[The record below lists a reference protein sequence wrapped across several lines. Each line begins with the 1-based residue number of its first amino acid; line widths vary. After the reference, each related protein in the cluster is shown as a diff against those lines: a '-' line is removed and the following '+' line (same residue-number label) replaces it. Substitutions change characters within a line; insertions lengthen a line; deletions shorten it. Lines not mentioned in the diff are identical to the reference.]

1 MRVGADCGQVVKA
14 TTFTVAKPT
23 AKRPCYPTPPIN
35 FFNLQKPP
43 PLLMKKLFTSAL
55 VLALALTATLA
66 ASAQTIRRVSATAT
80 GTNIYATFALAQTA
94 AANNDIIQME
104 PGTYSFDINL
114 TKPLVVVGPGYFL
127 DRYSSPALQANTTPA
142 TVNTIYFS
150 TGSSGAS
157 VSGITAGQCYI
168 GASTVTLQRCQIT
181 STFYVN
187 YPGAAL
193 TNINIRQN
201 YLANLQNYSGA
212 GTSNLLITNN
222 IINSTVSLDN
232 SCNGDFSNNTMP
244 YLYTQVTLNNFN
256 VTSNYFGY
264 YAAIPTLTNCT
275 ATYNALY
282 FTGALTGTGN
292 INNVQQANVFVQ
304 TPAPQFDGWFQLKS
318 GTNAL
323 LGAGAGGTNI
333 GSTGGNTPYKAGG
346 VPAIPAIYQLS
357 NSVGGNTLNVNLSTR
372 SNN

>member
-1 MRVGADCGQVVKA
+1 
-14 TTFTVAKPT
+14 
-23 AKRPCYPTPPIN
+23 
-35 FFNLQKPP
+35 
-43 PLLMKKLFTSAL
+43 MKKLFTSAL
-55 VLALALTATLA
+55 VLALSLAATLA
-66 ASAQTIRRVSATAT
+66 ASAQTIRRVSLTAT
-80 GTNIYATFALAQTA
+80 GTNIYNTFALAQTA

-104 PGTYSFDINL
+104 PGTYGFDINL

-127 DRYSSPALQANTTPA
+127 DRYTAPALQANTTPA

-150 TGSSGAS
+150 VGSAGSV
-157 VSGITAGQCYI
+157 VSGITAGNCYI
-168 GASTVTLQRCQIT
+168 GSSTVTLQRCQIT

-187 YPGAAL
+187 YPGATL

-222 IINSTVSLDN
+222 IINSTVSFDN
-232 SCNGDFSNNTMP
+232 SCNGEFSNNTVP

-256 VTSNYFGY
+256 VTSNYFANSY
-264 YAAIPTLTNCT
+264 YGLPTLTNCT
-275 ATYNALY
+275 TTYNA
-282 FTGALTGTGN
+282 FAAATSPSGTGN
-292 INNVQQANVFVQ
+292 INNVATSNVLILS
-304 TPAPQFDGWFQLKS
+304 PGAQFDSWFLLKT

-323 LGAGAGGTNI
+323 LGTGAGGTNI
-333 GSTGGNTPYKAGG
+333 GSTGGNTPYRAGG
-346 VPAIPAIYQLS
+346 IPAIPAIYQLS

>member
-1 MRVGADCGQVVKA
+1 
-14 TTFTVAKPT
+14 
-23 AKRPCYPTPPIN
+23 
-35 FFNLQKPP
+35 
-43 PLLMKKLFTSAL
+43 MKKLLTSASL
-55 VLALALTATLA
+55 TFLLALVITLA
-66 ASAQTIRRVSATAT
+66 ASAQTIRRVSLTAT

-104 PGTYSFDINL
+104 PGTYAFDIAL

-127 DRYSSPALQANTTPA
+127 DRYTAPALQANTTPA
-142 TVNTIYFS
+142 AVNNIYFNA
-150 TGSSGAS
+150 GSAGSV
-157 VSGITAGQCYI
+157 VSGITASGCFI
-168 GASTVTLQRCQIT
+168 SSSNVTLQRCNIT

-187 YPGAAL
+187 YASTAIS
-193 TNINIRQN
+193 NINIRQN
-201 YLANLQNYSGA
+201 HLASLQSYYGVGS
-212 GTSNLLITNN
+212 SNLLITNN
-222 IINSTVSLDN
+222 IINNTVSFDA

-244 YLYTQVTLNNFN
+244 YLYSQVSLTNFN

-264 YAAIPTLTNCT
+264 YNAVPTLTNCT
-275 ATYNALY
+275 ATYNAIYPNSVTL
-282 FTGALTGTGN
+282 AGTGN

-333 GSTGGNTPYKAGG
+333 GSTGGNTPYRAGG

-357 NSVGGNTLNVNLSTR
+357 NSVSGNTLNVNLSTR